1 LKNNMT
7 AIRDLEKRVSVIE
20 KRNIRVELDKRW
32 ETSWV
37 RRLAVIIFTYVAI
50 GLYLQFIHV
59 ADPWL
64 NAIVPA
70 VGFFLSTLTL
80 SVIKKS
86 WMKGK

>member
-1 LKNNMT
+1 MT
-7 AIRDLEKRVSVIE
+7 ALQDLERRVRVIE
-20 KRNIRVELDKRW
+20 KRNTRVELDKRW
-32 ETSWV
+32 ETSWI

-50 GLYLQFIHV
+50 GLYLQIIHV
-59 ADPWL
+59 TNPWL

-80 SVIKKS
+80 SVVKQY

>member
-1 LKNNMT
+1 MT
-7 AIRDLEKRVSVIE
+7 TLQDLEQRITGIE
-20 KRNIRVELDKRW
+20 KRNTRVELDKRW

-37 RRLAVIIFTYVAI
+37 RRFAVIVFTYVAI
-50 GLYLQFIHV
+50 GLYLQIIHV
-59 ADPWL
+59 ANPWL

-80 SVIKKS
+80 SVVKQY

>member
-1 LKNNMT
+1 MVTLS
-7 AIRDLEKRVSVIE
+7 DLERRISVIE
-20 KRNIRVELDKRW
+20 KRNNRVEWDKRW

-50 GLYLQFIHV
+50 GLYLQIIHV
-59 ADPWL
+59 ANPWL

-80 SVIKKS
+80 SVIKQS
-86 WMKGK
+86 WMKRK